1 MSEVTGP
8 RPLPRGRLLLA
19 HQMCIDLAGE
29 MEALALHAGCSRVA
43 LDGSASEEDAEWF
56 RVEAIFDGAASALQI
71 AATTLHDKFN
81 CDGGLGPADEPLRV
95 DTGRNWSRAEPM
107 YLRPM
112 PFFGG
117 GLGVW
122 GKSFWDP
129 SGVPGVY
136 VRPPVEPSAATPAAP
151 TIRRARAR
159 RPSEG
164 HLPRC
169 WNQAQRDRVLRELA
183 MLAPA
188 QYAEG
193 TCLLARMEQQLS
205 SSSSTSAAPEPKCG
219 GKSKSK
225 GGYGDHPKGKG
236 KKAEGGYK
244 FYPKG
249 KGKESK
255 RAADDM

>member
-43 LDGSASEEDAEWF
+43 LDCSAPEEDAEWR
-56 RVEAIFDGAASALQI
+56 RVEAIFDGAAAALQI
-71 AATTLHDKFN
+71 AATTLHDKY
-81 CDGGLGPADEPLRV
+81 GVRELGPADEPLRV

-107 YLRPM
+107 YARPM

-122 GKSFWDP
+122 GKSEWVP

-151 TIRRARAR
+151 TAAA
-159 RPSEG
+159 PTDM
-164 HLPRC
+164 PRC

-236 KKAEGGYK
+236 KKTEG
-244 FYPKG
+244 
-249 KGKESK
+249 
-255 RAADDM
+255 RR

>member
-1 MSEVTGP
+1 MLGVTDPGP
-8 RPLPRGRLLLA
+8 FPQARLVRA
-19 HQMCIDLAGE
+19 HRMCIQLAEE
-29 MEALALHAGCSRVA
+29 MGSLALHAGCSRVA
-43 LDGSASEEDAEWF
+43 LDGSASEEDAEWR
-56 RVEAIFDGAASALQI
+56 RVEAIFDGAAAALQI
-71 AATTLHDKFN
+71 AATTLHDKY
-81 CDGGLGPADEPLRV
+81 GVRELGPADEPLRV
-95 DTGRNWSRAEPM
+95 DTDAEWARAEQE
-107 YLRPM
+107 YAALIAEKVAR
-112 PFFGG
+112 
-117 GLGVW
+117 
-122 GKSFWDP
+122 
-129 SGVPGVY
+129 
-136 VRPPVEPSAATPAAP
+136 EPSAATPAAP
-151 TIRRARAR
+151 TAAA
-159 RPSEG
+159 PTDM
-164 HLPRC
+164 PRC

-193 TCLLARMEQQLS
+193 TCVLARMEQQLS